1 MSRMPAGV
9 STASRSGII
18 TLTTDFGLRDSYLG
32 AVKGVIL
39 AIYPGARLVDIAHQ
53 IEPQA
58 VLEAAF
64 ILKNSAW
71 YFPHGTVHLAVV
83 DPGVGSGRRLIIV
96 EAKGH
101 LFVGPD
107 NGLFSLV
114 ADGRSRVVRI
124 DHPISLGHPPSA
136 TFHGRDILAPIAA
149 RLARGK
155 SAGDF
160 GRKVKLFKRLSLPQ
174 PREIFGVIHGEII
187 YVDRFG
193 NLVTNVPRELLSKG
207 KREPYITIAGSG
219 VSMRGLKD
227 SYYQGRRNELIAL
240 LGSHNFLELAVK
252 DGSAHKLLGVG
263 RGGKL
268 LIRF

>member
-9 STASRSGII
+9 STPSRSGII

-32 AVKGVIL
+32 AMKGVIL
-39 AIYPGARLVDIAHQ
+39 AIYPGVKLVDISHE
-53 IEPQA
+53 INPQA

-71 YFPHGTVHLAVV
+71 YFPEGTVHLAVV
-83 DPGVGSGRRLIIV
+83 DPRVGSRRRLIIL

-114 ADGRSRVVRI
+114 ADEKSRVVRI
-124 DHPISLGHPPSA
+124 GAKISLAPLPSS

-149 RLARGK
+149 RLALGK
-155 SAGDF
+155 SADDF
-160 GRKVKLFKRLSLPQ
+160 GRRVNLFKKLSLPQ
-174 PREIFGVIHGEII
+174 ARKTSGAIHGEII

-193 NLVTNVPRELLSKG
+193 NLVTNVPASLLSKG
-207 KREPYITIAGSG
+207 RTRITIEAGR
-219 VSMRGLKD
+219 VLVRGLKD
-227 SYYQGRRNELIAL
+227 SYYQGKRNELIAL
-240 LGSHNFLELAVK
+240 IGSHDFL
-252 DGSAHKLLGVG
+252 
-263 RGGKL
+263 
-268 LIRF
+268 